1 MKMAIFNLTSDFQP
15 INLLASDVIH
25 HTSSMSVFQTID
37 KPSQV
42 SKLVEAQIEE
52 AIRQRKFQPGSKLPS
67 EHTLCAQFGVSRTAV
82 REALRMLS
90 ARGMITVTKGKGMFV
105 RKMSADSVT
114 NPMHLYLQMT
124 YDRSHVL
131 DVVHARQ
138 IIEPPIAA
146 SAAIHHTEEDA
157 ARLEKDLNDLKLSNS
172 DYSYLATLDM
182 TFHLDIAKA
191 SENPIIPLILDPIHR
206 LLPSIK
212 SSVYASVE
220 DAKESAITWHTKILE
235 EILKRDPEGARTAMT
250 EHLKIAEEHAR
261 RMLKAQASQDK
272 TALKSS

>member
-1 MKMAIFNLTSDFQP
+1 MLSDIIHLT
-15 INLLASDVIH
+15 
-25 HTSSMSVFQTID
+25 TSMSVFQTIA
-37 KPSQV
+37 KPSQL
-42 SKLVEAQIEE
+42 SKLVEEQIEE
-52 AIRQRKFQPGSKLPS
+52 AIRQRKYQPGSKLPT
-67 EHTLCAQFGVSRTAV
+67 ELMLCSQFGVSRTAV

-90 ARGMITVTKGKGMFV
+90 ARGLITITKGKGMYV
-105 RKMSADSVT
+105 RKISADTVT

-131 DVVHARQ
+131 DIVHARQ

-146 SAAIHHTEEDA
+146 MAAINHTDEDA
-157 ARLEKDLNDLKLSNS
+157 KRLEKDLNDLKECNS
-172 DYSYLATLDM
+172 DYPHLAALDM

-206 LLPSIK
+206 LLPQIK

-220 DAKESAITWHTKILE
+220 DAKESAVIWHSKILE
-235 EILKRDPEGARTAMT
+235 AILNKDADGARTAMT

-261 RMLKAQASQDK
+261 RMLKAQK
-272 TALKSS
+272 TQSK